1 MSNSGFTFRRVREE
15 MIETLLDLGI
25 KDFRV
30 LDAISQVPRHIFL
43 DEALRSRAYENRSL
57 TIGYKQ
63 TISQPYIVARM
74 TELLISHTN
83 SRGKIFE
90 NLLELGSGCGYQSA
104 VLSFFPRIILGG
116 LLFNLGLSF
125 LVDWLYSTWSRV
137 PKTDYTIILLIFL
150 VIGTVG
156 FLEGVITGLLMS
168 VILFVVSYSKVEII
182 KHELTGKTFHSN
194 VERSESIKNII
205 DDILFINYDALT
217 YSSVAQLV
225 ERVTVNHQVGGSSP
239 SRGER
244 ILI

>member
-43 DEALRSRAYENRSL
+43 DEALWSRAYENRSL

-104 VLSFFPRIILGG
+104 VLSFFSENVDAIERIKPLVQKSKENLSQLKINTVLFRHGDGYQDWEKEKKYDGILCAAAPREYP
-116 LLFNLGLSF
+116 ND
-125 LVDWLYSTWSRV
+125 LVSVLNNDA
-137 PKTDYTIILLIFL
+137 KL
-150 VIGTVG
+150 VIPVG
-156 FLEGVITGLLMS
+156 GASQKLNVITKVNNDEINEEEFDDVS
-168 VILFVVSYSKVEII
+168 FVPM
-182 KHELTGKTFHSN
+182 LAGK
-194 VERSESIKNII
+194 SEDGI
-205 DDILFINYDALT
+205 D
-217 YSSVAQLV
+217 V
-225 ERVTVNHQVGGSSP
+225 
-239 SRGER
+239 
-244 ILI
+244 